1 MRGSTECERFDGGTY
16 LQADLRKASVFQRC
30 RLVGM
35 ICCCSF
41 TKCGS
46 ELWRGQ
52 VSWFTYVYSHKDDIK
67 GRVMNPLTVFFLH
80 LCKTVYPLC
89 GTPFVMVG

>member
-52 VSWFTYVYSHKDDIK
+52 VSWFTYVYSHKGEGHESIDS
-67 GRVMNPLTVFFLH
+67 FFLH

-89 GTPFVMVG
+89 GTPFVMVA